1 MRHVLAA
8 VLFATLAVPT
18 VAHAQKR
25 SKAKAKAKAKP
36 TPALTKKKPE
46 RVKTYDF
53 TGDEIDGDKLSP
65 DGETIMVPDPP
76 VRTSLIKLRTHYVP
90 EVTKSTE
97 NL

>member
-1 MRHVLAA
+1 MRYVLAA

-18 VAHAQKR
+18 AAHAQKR
-25 SKAKAKAKAKP
+25 SKAKAKAKPA
-36 TPALTKKKPE
+36 PALTKKKPE